1 MNGGTRSIEVSVTT
15 VQLTSIL
22 DASDWFPPFF
32 GTDRTRVCVPGLVAI
47 FREQGGEIFA
57 FVILA
62 SPPLPFIF
70 RFTAAA
76 AILSSCELRVEGG
89 RKKDR
94 DWLETAFDVREY
106 VSLFTSMQIRVE
118 EKRKRKVGGGFL
130 VE

>member
-1 MNGGTRSIEVSVTT
+1 MGVVR
-15 VQLTSIL
+15 
-22 DASDWFPPFF
+22 
-32 GTDRTRVCVPGLVAI
+32 PGKDFECA
-47 FREQGGEIFA
+47 G
-57 FVILA
+57 VI
-62 SPPLPFIF
+62 

-89 RKKDR
+89 REGGGRKKDH